1 MGYLTENDP
10 ALTASFLPTMTSILS
25 KINLLF
31 SDIDCAILYQL
42 LLSCLKSFPT
52 RDLVSIC
59 FDKFDLL
66 QKFYPLKQES
76 RRVLELQVIS
86 HFIRID
92 KKYLS
97 KFQVF
102 IVECLES
109 LDETVRSLAI
119 DVLFDSVQENNCR
132 PIVTQIQN
140 YIRVTSNVDLQK
152 RALNRLL
159 SVLETMAPSPEWY
172 VQNVWE
178 LMVHSR
184 VSQRVIARVLYN
196 KQDMFHQL
204 SQERLPEV
212 VANLMISMSEIIERK
227 QLNQELAHCFVWF
240 LGQNIHVLRVLQYS
254 HSQVLDLLEFLD
266 TRLDLAGQLALC
278 ETLYQLRRDLDEAE
292 AEPEQDIL
300 ISGDVGRMREAN
312 SRLEGAESGQIGPV
326 CR

>member
-1 MGYLTENDP
+1 MNH
-10 ALTASFLPTMTSILS
+10 
-25 KINLLF
+25 LF

-52 RDLVSIC
+52 RDLIFIC
-59 FDKFDLL
+59 FDKFELL
-66 QKFYPLKQES
+66 QKFFPLKQES

-92 KKYLS
+92 RKYLS
-97 KFQVF
+97 QFQVF

-109 LDETVRSLAI
+109 FDETVRSLAI
-119 DVLFDSVQENNCR
+119 DVLFDSVQESNCR

-140 YIRVTSNVDLQK
+140 YIRVTSNIDLQK

-172 VQNVWE
+172 IQNVWE
-178 LMVHSR
+178 LMVHSK

-196 KQDMFHQL
+196 QQDMLDQL
-204 SQERLPEV
+204 GQDRLPDV

-240 LGQNIHVLRVLQYS
+240 LGENIHVLRVLQYS
-254 HSQVLDLLEFLD
+254 HSQVLDLVEFLD
-266 TRLDLAGQLALC
+266 SRLDSAGQLALC
-278 ETLYQLRRDLDEAE
+278 ESLFQLRKDLDKTPVEG
-292 AEPEQDIL
+292 DVL
-300 ISGDVGRMREAN
+300 LSGDVGRRKEAN
-312 SRLEGAESGQIGPV
+312 SRFSGTEPGQVGGFY
-326 CR
+326 C